1 MNNVVTVYALL
12 QQSRRLE
19 RERRQR
25 YGRVGRRAR

>member
-12 QQSRRLE
+12 QQSRRIE

-25 YGRVGRRAR
+25 DGQARRRTR